1 MRVVPCSSK
10 NLLRTGYIGIFV
22 EGLTSEDIQKR
33 RYGHLDTF
41 FVDVRTNAA
50 AVTVQQKASSRGGHG
65 TGERVQNQTYGRA
78 VLGNQSLEKCS
89 ILLLRKNSLRFPALE
104 EFWTVNDFRSWD
116 PWDVVYCV
124 RLTWEG

>member
-10 NLLRTGYIGIFV
+10 NPLRTGYIGIFV
-22 EGLTSEDIQKR
+22 ECLTSEDIQKR

-41 FVDVRTNAA
+41 FVDVGTNAA
-50 AVTVQQKASSRGGHG
+50 AVTVQQKTSSRGVHA

-89 ILLLRKNSLRFPALE
+89 GLLFGTNSPRFPVFE
-104 EFWTVNDFRSWD
+104 EFRTVNDFRSWD

-124 RLTWEG
+124 RPTWEG